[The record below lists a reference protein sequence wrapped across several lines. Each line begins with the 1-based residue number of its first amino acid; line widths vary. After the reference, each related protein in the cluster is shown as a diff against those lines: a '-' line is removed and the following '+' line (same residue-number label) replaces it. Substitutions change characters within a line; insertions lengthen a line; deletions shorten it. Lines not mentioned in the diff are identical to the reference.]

1 MKKSKD
7 LDSMYR
13 ELMNNRETK
22 EDAGTRLAKFFIGL
36 VLLAVG
42 LFMIFQNTTVS
53 SSWGMGGYF
62 YHIGG
67 FGISNGMIML
77 PIIVGIGMLFFMKKR
92 IYGWIVLAIGIAF
105 VLFTILITHVATTA
119 VFLLSISFTR
129 DADACLAAGHS
140 VCAIVVTEA
149 LTASP

>member
-105 VLFTILITHVATTA
+105 VLFTIFATTHIHWRTTSA
-119 VFLLSISFTR
+119 YVFVIMFGMT
-129 DADACLAAGHS
+129 AAGAGL
-140 VCAIVVTEA
+140 VLREIFRKD
-149 LTASP
+149 

>member
-1 MKKSKD
+1 MKKNKD

-13 ELMNNRETK
+13 ELMNSRETK
-22 EDAGTRLAKFFIGL
+22 EDAGTRLAKFFFGL
-36 VLLAVG
+36 VILAVG
-42 LFMIFQNTTVS
+42 LFMIFQNITVS

-77 PIIVGIGMLFFMKKR
+77 PIVIGIGMLFFMRKR

-105 VLFTILITHVATTA
+105 VLFTVFATTSIHWRTTSA
-119 VFLLSISFTR
+119 YVFVIMFGMT
-129 DADACLAAGHS
+129 AAGAGL
-140 VCAIVVTEA
+140 VLRE
-149 LTASP
+149 LFRKD